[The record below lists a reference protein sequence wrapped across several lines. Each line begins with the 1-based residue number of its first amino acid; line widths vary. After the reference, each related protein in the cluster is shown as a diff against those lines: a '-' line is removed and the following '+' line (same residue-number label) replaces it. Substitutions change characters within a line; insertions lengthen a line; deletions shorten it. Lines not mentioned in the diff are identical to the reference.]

1 MLKIKGFAAED
12 LNGFLDEGTEF
23 SGELRFRDVMR
34 VDGRVKGRIVS
45 DNTLIIGETGQVDA
59 EIDCGVV
66 SIRGRVTGQVHG
78 RQRIE
83 LLSGCRV
90 LATLV
95 SPKLLIEDGA
105 FFQGD
110 CRMGGPGRGAEAA
123 ARRPGGRPGLERF
136 FVYQDPR
143 VFDPEARPWYPAA
156 LSPRLPGL
164 LRGAHKPAP
173 WTRDTE
179 PSPASCARPC
189 PAPREARA

>member
-23 SGELRFRDVMR
+23 AGELRFRDVLR
-34 VDGRVKGRIVS
+34 VDGRVRGKIVS

-90 LATLV
+90 MATLV
-95 SPKLLIEDGA
+95 SPTLLVEAGA

-110 CRMGGPGRGAEAA
+110 CRLGGP
-123 ARRPGGRPGLERF
+123 
-136 FVYQDPR
+136 
-143 VFDPEARPWYPAA
+143 PE
-156 LSPRLPGL
+156 
-164 LRGAHKPAP
+164 
-173 WTRDTE
+173 
-179 PSPASCARPC
+179 
-189 PAPREARA
+189 PREAASRRAGPGPP

>member
-1 MLKIKGFAAED
+1 MVKIKGFAAED

-23 SGELRFRDVMR
+23 SGELRFRDVLR
-34 VDGRVKGRIVS
+34 VDGRVRGKIVS

-90 LATLV
+90 MATLV
-95 SPKLLIEDGA
+95 SPKLLVEDGA

-110 CRMGGPGRGAEAA
+110 CRMGGPPE
-123 ARRPGGRPGLERF
+123 
-136 FVYQDPR
+136 PR
-143 VFDPEARPWYPAA
+143 D
-156 LSPRLPGL
+156 
-164 LRGAHKPAP
+164 
-173 WTRDTE
+173 
-179 PSPASCARPC
+179 PSPGDRGGGSG
-189 PAPREARA
+189 

>member
-1 MLKIKGFAAED
+1 MLKIKGFSAED

-23 SGELRFRDVMR
+23 SGELRFRDVLR
-34 VDGRVKGRIVS
+34 VDGRVRGKIVS

-90 LATLV
+90 MATLV
-95 SPKLLIEDGA
+95 SPKLLVEDGA

-110 CRMGGPGRGAEAA
+110 CRMGGP
-123 ARRPGGRPGLERF
+123 
-136 FVYQDPR
+136 
-143 VFDPEARPWYPAA
+143 PE
-156 LSPRLPGL
+156 
-164 LRGAHKPAP
+164 
-173 WTRDTE
+173 
-179 PSPASCARPC
+179 
-189 PAPREARA
+189 PREAAPGSGGESRA